1 MLQTRRAPNM
11 VAMTKLDDEKVF
23 MTDQFRF
30 GVDCRRNVGF
40 SFWQLAYGSR
50 KALTADNL
58 WAAIEAMR
66 AFKADGGEK
75 LGIKPT
81 VLVVPSS
88 LEKLATRLLERE
100 LDANSSNE
108 LKGRLQLIVADYL

>member
-1 MLQTRRAPNM
+1 SRRRHTRFSRDWSSDVCSSDLGTAWYLLDTSRAIKPLILQTRRAPNM

-50 KALTADNL
+50 KALSADNL

-75 LGIKPT
+75 
-81 VLVVPSS
+81 
-88 LEKLATRLLERE
+88 
-100 LDANSSNE
+100 
-108 LKGRLQLIVADYL
+108 